1 MLNKLCWSPGTKI
14 DRFTT
19 EHVQIVLVTF
29 YPSRS
34 KQITTQTVKIQMR
47 CGFTLFAILF
57 LISDQNPYLHQW
69 TGGRVHFSNSGM
81 NGLAHW
87 VQISTD
93 NILKYF
99 LFFLENNFDISHKLS
114 PWHEMSSPV
123 FWEIKKNINLL
134 SDELVQT
141 AVLCFVILAF
151 PVPVQSVLVWM
162 QSLSIVPA
170 WVEVLQPSQPTGVM
184 SCDQF
189 SSTGLVL

>member
-1 MLNKLCWSPGTKI
+1 
-14 DRFTT
+14 
-19 EHVQIVLVTF
+19 
-29 YPSRS
+29 
-34 KQITTQTVKIQMR
+34 
-47 CGFTLFAILF
+47 
-57 LISDQNPYLHQW
+57 
-69 TGGRVHFSNSGM
+69 M

-99 LFFLENNFDISHKLS
+99 LFFLENKFDISHKLS

-141 AVLCFVILAF
+141 AVQCFVILAF

-170 WVEVLQPSQPTGVM
+170 
-184 SCDQF
+184 
-189 SSTGLVL
+189 